1 MMVHRTKP
9 TGTGFDYQFLVENKT
24 IWRPWH
30 DGSKFSIPEDCSTVS
45 SVIIPTKE
53 TQIIRYFLDVFVR
66 YSQPLLVVGPT
77 GTGKSAV
84 SVNYLLGLDE
94 KKYSSNII
102 NFSAQTTSQLTQEM
116 IVSKLDKRRKGV
128 IGPAVGKQMVVFV
141 DDLNMPMKQTYGA
154 QPPIEL
160 LRQQQDQGH
169 WYHPQD
175 SSKLYLEDVI
185 LLSAMGPPGGS
196 RNDIT
201 SRCTRHF
208 NVISVDSFGEE
219 IFAIIFGTIVDWHFA
234 KGFASNCLVTGQLT
248 VPATAR
254 LFNGIL
260 PKFLPIPSKS
270 HYLFNLRDFARVI
283 GGILLLPSTQCSG
296 PDVIVRL
303 WLHEV
308 YRVFYDR
315 LTDNEDRECF
325 FSMCSEVIGT
335 VFKKDINSILAHC
348 CEPGS
353 NTVKD
358 DDVRKVLFGN
368 YSDPSG
374 NKVYS
379 EIQDLDTLQETI
391 EGYLDEYNQMS
402 KTPMT
407 FVPFRYAIEHVSKVA
422 RVLLQPNGHVLLA
435 GIGGSGRSS
444 VAKLATHVGDYQLFQ
459 IEISKNYTVQDWRGD
474 LRSLLFKAGAAG
486 EPTTFLF
493 NDNQVRTRPEPRTN
507 CYYLLGFFDLNPI
520 LQITLFHSDQ
530 MGFMAD

>member
-1 MMVHRTKP
+1 MKKYVLNP
-9 TGTGFDYQFLVENKT
+9 NISGTGYDYQFIVENKT
-24 IWRPWH
+24 VWRPWH
-30 DGSKFSIPEDCSTVS
+30 DGSRFVIPEDCTTIS

-53 TQIIRYFLDVFVR
+53 TQVIRYFLDLFVTHAH
-66 YSQPLLVVGPT
+66 PLLIVGPT

-84 SVNYLLGLDE
+84 SVNHLLGLDE

-116 IVSKLDKRRKGV
+116 ICSKLDKRRKGY
-128 IGPAVGKQMVVFV
+128 IGPAVGKQMIVFV

-169 WYHPQD
+169 WYNPQG
-175 SSKLYLEDVI
+175 SSKLYLEDII
-185 LLSAMGPPGGS
+185 LLCAMGPPGGS

-208 NVISVDSFGEE
+208 NVVSVDSFGEA
-219 IFAIIFGTIVDWHFA
+219 IFSIIFGTIVDWHFA
-234 KGFASNCLVTGQLT
+234 KGFASNCVVTGQMT
-248 VPATAR
+248 VAATAQ
-254 LFNGIL
+254 LFHGIL

-283 GGILLLPSTQCSG
+283 GGILLLPATQCSG
-296 PDVIVRL
+296 PPVIIRL

-315 LTDNEDRECF
+315 LTDGDDRKTF
-325 FSMCSEVIGT
+325 FGMCKDVISS
-335 VFKKDINSILAHC
+335 VFKNDINTLLAHC

-353 NTVKD
+353 STVQD
-358 DDVRKVLFGN
+358 DDVRKLLFGN
-368 YSDPSG
+368 YSNPSG
-374 NKVYS
+374 NRVYS
-379 EIQDLDTLQETI
+379 EIQDLDTLQGTV
-391 EGYLDEYNQMS
+391 EGYLEEYNQMS

-407 FVPFRYAIEHVSKVA
+407 FVPFRYAIEHVSKVS

-459 IEISKNYTVQDWRGD
+459 IEISKNYTAADWRGD

-493 NDNQVRTRPEPRTN
+493 NDNQV
-507 CYYLLGFFDLNPI
+507 
-520 LQITLFHSDQ
+520 
-530 MGFMAD
+530 